1 MKIIKTDGIFNF
13 EEIVGSGGWYWCC
26 DYASGDLYEAEEIFK
41 DGRPLKSNRIVFVHY
56 PDGKVIEPI
65 KAKEGQYLGRPVF
78 DGGNLKLPLVDFPK
92 SMIYILSL
100 NCDSEEVSREAEI
113 SLFEVKNCYNLMLMQ
128 SPLML
133 TRQGFDNLFEVV
145 WPEKISFSI
154 GSTESFCSRDG
165 DKLYFSRWFEDPD
178 YRDETVIRQYPDGK
192 VLEIIPGALM
202 EMPDGQKWIV
212 R

>member
-41 DGRPLKSNRIVFVHY
+41 DGRPLKINRIIFVHY
-56 PDGKVIEPI
+56 PDGKVIEPV
-65 KAKEGQYLGRPVF
+65 KAKEGQYLGMPVF
-78 DGGNLKLPLVDFPK
+78 DKGSIKFPMVDFPK

-100 NCDSEEVSREAEI
+100 NCDSEEVSKEAEL

-145 WPEKISFSI
+145 RPEKISFFI
-154 GSTESFCSRDG
+154 GNTESFCSRDC

-192 VLEIIPGALM
+192 VLEIISGALM